1 MNRLVADGRP
11 SKDIHAA
18 PAAMRPHRQGL
29 FAKYGSPV
37 DILMGAGI

>member
-11 SKDIHAA
+11 SKNILTA

-29 FAKYGSPV
+29 FAKYGFPV
-37 DILMGAGI
+37 DISA

>member
-11 SKDIHAA
+11 SKDNLAA

-29 FAKYGSPV
+29 FAKYGFPV
-37 DILMGAGI
+37 DILIGVGI